1 MGKFAKQRV
10 ADGAAPAKPG
20 QKVKNGCAPTAKA
33 KGILKTSPSTRDHGI
48 EIGNALD
55 KLMAQNYFSSKEE
68 EQKAK
73 ETARGQVFET
83 LSRQSR
89 HARDSKYQ
97 CFKKQIASPSSKLSK
112 QLKDEIGR
120 AHV

>member
-10 ADGAAPAKPG
+10 ADGAAPAKTG
-20 QKVKNGCAPTAKA
+20 KKVKKGCAPTAKA

-55 KLMAQNYFSSKEE
+55 KLMAQNYLSNKEE

-73 ETARGQVFET
+73 ETARG
-83 LSRQSR
+83 

-97 CFKKQIASPSSKLSK
+97 CFKTQIASPSGKLTK
-112 QLKDEIGR
+112 Q
-120 AHV
+120 